1 MTVDRIVHIVAGTFI
16 LVSLILSE
24 VHSSYWIW
32 FTIFVGLNLLQ
43 SGITNWC
50 LLASIL
56 RKLGVPD
63 QKAVGCSIAAVK

>member
-1 MTVDRIVHIVAGTFI
+1 MNIDRIVHIGAGSLI

-24 VHSSYWIW
+24 IHSSYWVW

-50 LLASIL
+50 LMSTIL
-56 RKLGVPD
+56 RKLGVPEGPG
-63 QKAVGCSIAAVK
+63 VGCSR